1 MILHIT
7 NDYSGSTVYKNLTG
21 ALDSLNIEQIIYNPI
36 REANRIGKNKI
47 EFKNENSKIIY
58 AHILNKTDRIF
69 YRRKI
74 NKIVDDVE
82 KNVDMS
88 KISFIHAH
96 TWYSDG
102 GVAYLLSE
110 KYNIPYIVAVRST
123 DINFFYKLLIHE
135 RAFGKKIL
143 HRSEKIILIN
153 KIFKNLVN
161 NIDSSLYSKLQI
173 IPNGVDQFWIE
184 NSIEK
189 KSSWGNS
196 LNILYVGTFIKRKN
210 LLNVLKAVIAIN
222 RDEKYGIV
230 KCNVVGYGD
239 GNYADAIKKIV
250 EENTEIIHNYGK
262 ITDKEKLLEIY
273 RQNAVFA
280 MPSKNETF
288 GLVYIEALLQ
298 GLPVLYTENDGIDG
312 FYEEKI
318 GEKVRSGDIE
328 DIKSK
333 LILLLENYNNY
344 NIPTNILKHNHD
356 WKRIAEVYQQLY
368 MQQ

>member
-7 NDYSGSTVYKNLTG
+7 NDYSGSTVYKNLVKN
-21 ALDSLNIEQIIYNPI
+21 LDDLHVAQIVYTPV
-36 REANRIGKNKI
+36 REAVRLDKNKI
-47 EFKNENSKIIY
+47 DLKNAHSEIIY

-69 YRRKI
+69 YRKKI
-74 NKIVDDVE
+74 NKIVKDIE
-82 KNVDMS
+82 AQVDLT
-88 KISFIHAH
+88 KITFIHAH

-102 GVAYLLSE
+102 GAAYILSK

-153 KIFKNLVN
+153 KIFKNVIN
-161 NIDSSLYSKLQI
+161 NIDSSLERKLQI
-173 IPNGVDQFWIE
+173 VPNGVNRFWIE

-189 KSSWGNS
+189 KSNLENS
-196 LNILYVGTFIKRKN
+196 LSILYVGTFIKRKN

-239 GNYADAIKKIV
+239 GNYADAVKKIV
-250 EENTEIIHNYGK
+250 EENTEIIYNYGK
-262 ITDKEKLLEIY
+262 ITDEKKLLEIY
-273 RQNAVFA
+273 RQNAFFA

-312 FYEEKI
+312 FYQEKI
-318 GEKVRSGDIE
+318 GEKVRSGDVE
-328 DIKSK
+328 DIKNK

-344 NIPTNILKHNHD
+344 NIPTDKLKHNHD
-356 WKRIAEVYQQLY
+356 WKRIAEVYRQLY
-368 MQQ
+368 MQ